1 MCINYSLQLELIQ
14 FKNTLQKNLIKYTQK
29 LSEKKAKTFKIY
41 MEKIEICNV

>member
-14 FKNTLQKNLIKYTQK
+14 FKNTLKKNLSNRNRNYR
-29 LSEKKAKTFKIY
+29 KKAKTFKIY